1 MMDTKVRRQNPV
13 VTLQMYEVYNE
24 LIKDLLQVPGG
35 GSSYC
40 ELAESANRGV
50 YVKVGSNQYIT
61 VNVGRIT
68 IVMKSE
74 TEINA
79 SIAVLVILVYKIHVD

>member
-1 MMDTKVRRQNPV
+1 MMDTKVRRQNPI

-35 GSSYC
+35 GGSYC

-50 YVKVGSNQYIT
+50 YVKVGSNQCIT

-68 IVMKSE
+68 VVMKSE